1 MLKDNETF
9 GVFEVVVEPHIAAAL
24 ALDSRQRR
32 LARLGRPAA
41 QFCAVEQVECAQERS
56 RFVIVSAKDVEPG
69 EPAHLGAHDFAVDQV
84 EAHLQVVRGFDYN
97 AEPGTP
103 VIAPAGD

>member
-1 MLKDNETF
+1 
-9 GVFEVVVEPHIAAAL
+9 
-24 ALDSRQRR
+24 
-32 LARLGRPAA
+32 
-41 QFCAVEQVECAQERS
+41 
-56 RFVIVSAKDVEPG
+56 VSAKDVEPG

-103 VIAPAGD
+103 VAPAGD